1 MKNLFKYLIVLSIP
15 TFIYVATIV
24 LIDPYSYF
32 NEIFKSPNKEQIAR
46 TNNQAIDELLKTK
59 NLNLDNI
66 IVGDSRSAGLDTSY
80 ISEKYGENFYQ
91 IGLPAAKLN
100 EIYDLIIFLEK
111 NHDLNKI
118 IITLN
123 FNMFNGYAFS
133 QRTKEIISIY
143 ENPSS
148 YIFNFQ
154 IFKTATQI
162 IKDLFYVDNNISAK
176 PKVTKEVFWER
187 HIATKSLWQYSRYKY
202 PENYEAILSE
212 IDTIC
217 DKNNID
223 LKIILVPHHIDDI
236 QVLEQFLLQDDKIRF
251 YKFLS
256 NLSADVINYD
266 YNNRYTINKDNFTD
280 PVHFT
285 KSIGNIIVDEIF
297 SNELEWGVSKKD
309 NNFIKFK

>member
-1 MKNLFKYLIVLSIP
+1 M
-15 TFIYVATIV
+15 
-24 LIDPYSYF
+24 
-32 NEIFKSPNKEQIAR
+32 
-46 TNNQAIDELLKTK
+46 
-59 NLNLDNI
+59 
-66 IVGDSRSAGLDTSY
+66 
-80 ISEKYGENFYQ
+80 
-91 IGLPAAKLN
+91 
-100 EIYDLIIFLEK
+100 
-111 NHDLNKI
+111 
-118 IITLN
+118 
-123 FNMFNGYAFS
+123 
-133 QRTKEIISIY
+133 
-143 ENPSS
+143 
-148 YIFNFQ
+148 
-154 IFKTATQI
+154 
-162 IKDLFYVDNNISAK
+162 
-176 PKVTKEVFWER
+176 
-187 HIATKSLWQYSRYKY
+187 
-202 PENYEAILSE
+202 SE

-236 QVLEQFLLQDDKIRF
+236 QVLKQFQLQDDKSRF